1 MRFQSNTNLA
11 RRVQSGLRSV
21 LLAPLRSL
29 PSSESA
35 STEDNQMLLSADDAR
50 KAYPLFQ
57 AEYGG
62 ASPTSALQ
70 LRFARVP
77 ESVFKELNEHW
88 HSRLPKIGNSHF
100 QLCYAAECNN
110 VFYAVASWSNPVA
123 RLLPQQ
129 TWLELRRFAIA
140 PDAPRFTA
148 SRMLGWMRRDIRKRL
163 PHVER
168 LISYQDLDA
177 HKGTIYRASGW
188 RPAPDYKPRARG
200 WIGWGN
206 RPRIGRTNQSVAP
219 RMRWEVSP

>member
-1 MRFQSNTNLA
+1 LRASNTNQRADEA
-11 RRVQSGLRSV
+11 RV
-21 LLAPLRSL
+21 
-29 PSSESA
+29 
-35 STEDNQMLLSADDAR
+35 
-50 KAYPLFQ
+50 AYPLFQ

-70 LRFARVP
+70 LRFNRVP
-77 ESVFKELNEHW
+77 ESVFKGLNTSW

-100 QLCYAAECNN
+100 RVCYAAECNN
-110 VFYAVASWSNPVA
+110 VFYAVAAWSNPVA

-148 SRMLGWMRRDIRKRL
+148 SRMLGWMRRDIMKRF
-163 PHVER
+163 PDVER
-168 LISYQDLDA
+168 LISYQDLDV
-177 HKGTIYRASGW
+177 HKGTIYKAAGW
-188 RPAPDYKPRARG
+188 KHAENFKPRARG

-219 RMRWEVSP
+219 RMRWERPVLQLASATAD